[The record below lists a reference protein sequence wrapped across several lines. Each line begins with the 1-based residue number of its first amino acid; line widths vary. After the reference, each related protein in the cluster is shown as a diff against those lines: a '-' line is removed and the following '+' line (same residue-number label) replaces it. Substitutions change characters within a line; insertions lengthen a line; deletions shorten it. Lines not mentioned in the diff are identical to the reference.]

1 MPLSMLTHPIPVPP
15 IAPTAEEQARW
26 EHTALRVRML
36 KGAWLEDLEK
46 AVAMYVDAG
55 RQAAWGTPDLS
66 SNLFRS
72 ISKQLA
78 VLYDRPP
85 EVDHPTGLDGI
96 PETLKAIKAAGLWS
110 LMARV
115 SAMVIGCREYGL
127 RVDVSPA
134 GDLMFRPVAP
144 NRLIVGADS
153 DRPDVPVM
161 VRELRLRQHPDTA
174 EYQWTWH
181 ELNISDPANPV
192 ERITLAD
199 YAGKMGQDLT
209 AVYLGTDR
217 SGEAYPYR
225 DNSGSPFLPFVL
237 YHAERTGELWDYREG
252 AELVYGSIT
261 TSVFYSLFGHVLL
274 DASWPQ
280 RYAIGAMPMGLGLED
295 GGTGRN
301 RNAITTDPASIL
313 LFSATD
319 ELQPQLGQFSAGADV
334 DKLLSAISSYEQRV
348 AEFGGIS
355 PADLQRMGGTA
366 RSGYA
371 ISISNDG
378 KRSAQKKYTDQFRSG
393 DLQTVSVCAKLIN
406 MAKGTTEP
414 EEGHTI
420 RYQSIPLSA
429 QEKDTQRKDMVEKI
443 NAGIM
448 SKADAYIELHPGISR
463 ARAVQE
469 LHRIR
474 VEESIAPA
482 PQGFGGD
489 GGTMPPPVDPLA
501 VPEVSEDGTITDT
514 GTEPGVVLNGAQ
526 VTAAQGIVEAV
537 AAGNLPRDTGLNMLI
552 EFFSIPP
559 AAANRIMG
567 RVGLGFIAASA
578 TPNT

>member
-1 MPLSMLTHPIPVPP
+1 MPLSMLTKPIPVPP
-15 IAPTAEEQARW
+15 IAPTAEEGARW
-26 EHTALRVRML
+26 EHTALRVRLL

-46 AVAMYVDAG
+46 AVAMYVDPT

-78 VLYDRPP
+78 VLYDQPP
-85 EVDHPTGLDGI
+85 VLDHPEGADAINGTLD
-96 PETLKAIKAAGLWS
+96 AIRSAGLWS

-127 RVDVSPA
+127 RVDISKD
-134 GDLMFRPVAP
+134 GQLFFRPVAP
-144 NRLIVGADS
+144 NRLIIAADA
-153 DRPDVPVM
+153 DQPDHPVM
-161 VRELRLRQHPDTA
+161 VRELRLRQHPATG

-181 ELNISDPANPV
+181 ELNISDPANPI

-199 YAGKMGQDLT
+199 YAGKTGTDLT
-209 AVYLGTDR
+209 VDYLGTER
-217 SGEAYPYR
+217 SGDLYPYR
-225 DNSGSPFLPFVL
+225 DSNGDPFLPFVL
-237 YHAERTGELWDYREG
+237 YHAERSGQLWDYSEG
-252 AELVYGSIT
+252 SELVYGSLT
-261 TSVFYSLFGHVLL
+261 VAVFYSMWGHVLR

-295 GGTGRN
+295 GANNRSRN
-301 RNAITTDPASIL
+301 TISTDPASIL
-313 LFSATD
+313 LFQAEGD
-319 ELQPQLGQFSAGADV
+319 LQPSLGQFSAGADV
-334 DKLLSAISSYEQRV
+334 AKMLEAIASYEQRV

-355 PADLQRMGGTA
+355 PADLQRLGGTA

-371 ISISNDG
+371 ISISNAG
-378 KRSAQKKYTDQFRSG
+378 KRSAQRKYTDQFRAG
-393 DLQTVSVCAKLIN
+393 DLELIGVCAKLIN
-406 MAKGTTEP
+406 LAQGTSEP
-414 EEGHTI
+414 ETGHTI
-420 RYQSIPLSA
+420 RYQSIPLSE
-429 QEKDTQRKDMVEKI
+429 QEKDTQRKDMIEKI
-443 NAGIM
+443 EAGIM
-448 SKADAYIELHPGISR
+448 SKVDAYMELHPGISR
-463 ARAVQE
+463 PRAIQE

-474 VEESIAPA
+474 VEESIAPT
-482 PQGFGGD
+482 PQGATGE
-489 GGTMPPPVDPLA
+489 GGTIAPPVDPDA
-501 VPEVSEDGTITDT
+501 APEVAEDGTITDT
-514 GTEPGVVLNGAQ
+514 GTEPGVILNGAQ

-567 RVGLGFIAASA
+567 RVGMGFVAA